1 MESFKYKIKGDYK
14 EGRFIIECVVQQEN
28 AEEVKEL
35 RKSQRVYKKLM
46 CFKADKTYL
55 LKGMIILLY

>member
-1 MESFKYKIKGDYK
+1 MESFKYKIKGDYI
-14 EGRFIIECVVQQEN
+14 EGGFILECVVQQEN

-46 CFKADKTYL
+46 CFKAGKTYL